1 MFTYCSFD
9 SAENE
14 FDCYK
19 GEGCMERFC
28 KDLREHAMKIINYE
42 KKEMIQLTDEENKF
56 SEEQKF
62 CYICKKEFSNDDDDN
77 KKYQKEIIVI
87 TLENLEE
94 LLIFVN
100 NICTL
105 RYKTPKKIPVVF
117 HNGSIYDYHFI
128 IN

>member
-1 MFTYCSFD
+1 MKKISFLKSKNFVTY
-9 SAENE
+9 A
-14 FDCYK
+14 
-19 GEGCMERFC
+19 
-28 KDLREHAMKIINYE
+28 
-42 KKEMIQLTDEENKF
+42 KKNLAI
-56 SEEQKF
+56 
-62 CYICKKEFSNDDDDN
+62 YDDN

-105 RYKTPKKIPVVF
+105 RDKTPKKVPVVF
-117 HNGSIYDYHFI
+117 QNGSIYDYHFI